1 MSNDFIEQKI
11 LGAIRKLLTGKA
23 NELLREMEFAIPI
36 IEIGGYGCG
45 HAAVPLI
52 SLAICEQTEK
62 ERIIRTDVYSLTIHF
77 ELSDTPESETECYAY
92 GDAIGKA
99 LRADS
104 TLGGVVDKAV
114 ITGKKYLPPHK
125 FGCGDGWEVVLT
137 LRVTVEGSNQ

>member
-1 MSNDFIEQKI
+1 MSDIFIEQKI
-11 LGAIRKLLTGKA
+11 LDAIRELLTGKA
-23 NELLREMEFAIPI
+23 NKILREMEFPIPI

-45 HAAVPLI
+45 YAAVPII
-52 SLAICEQTEK
+52 SLSTCEQTEK
-62 ERIIRTDVYSLTIHF
+62 ERIIRIDAYSLTIHF

-99 LRADS
+99 LKADS

-125 FGCGDGWEVVLT
+125 FGCGDGWEVVLI
-137 LRVTVEGSNQ
+137 LRVTMEEMRE